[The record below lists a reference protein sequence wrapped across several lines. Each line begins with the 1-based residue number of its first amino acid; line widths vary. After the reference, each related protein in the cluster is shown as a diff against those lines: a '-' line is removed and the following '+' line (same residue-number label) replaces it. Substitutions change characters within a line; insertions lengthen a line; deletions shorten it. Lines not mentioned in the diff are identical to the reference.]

1 MGPGEYEEERAALR
15 RDVDAGEYDF
25 GRPLAMK
32 SIGVDRNFKHLL
44 YLCLCEGH
52 RDDPK
57 TPVSPALVERLWA
70 APEKLR
76 EVIDLLEEVNRD
88 PNEVPPG
95 GPGADASPAGT

>member
-1 MGPGEYEEERAALR
+1 
-15 RDVDAGEYDF
+15 VDAGEYDY
-25 GRPLAMK
+25 GTALARK
-32 SIGVDRNFKHLL
+32 SLRAGANLRHLV